1 MPGPFVIRFVL
12 PLVKG
17 GILRVGG
24 PVGWPSLGRIL
35 RRLPQPASGLWESP
49 AADEVAQIR
58 QTCAAQFGPADEPLR
73 LDEPSLRLAA
83 AAHNLLL
90 LGHPE
95 LAGREREQERVA
107 ELARQLAD
115 LGPPNNPAEAV
126 SRYSLLARLP
136 ETVRVDHQVAVGPT
150 WLRFE
155 LHKNCAVPTRTMR
168 ALVRLTHASV
178 QARRRAWW
186 KEIGFPTCADRAVA
200 TLFRACPLL
209 EAMDPMRLHPALSWR
224 RILPVLRFPALAR
237 AVASRVLDLGCE
249 AAGSAL
255 ASALLSFASLADE
268 DGSAAN
274 GEEIAFAIR
283 FVAHVFWLD
292 QLFGAAGDLAP
303 NSDLAALLAAATEVE
318 PRLLWP
324 PDIARDREPGQTFA
338 RRLQPLCAETP
349 SAAPDRYRAMR
360 SLCAL
365 AAGPRAA

>member
-1 MPGPFVIRFVL
+1 MTGPFVSRFVL

-24 PVGWPSLGRIL
+24 PVGWPSLSRMLRHLPRADEGRPEAL
-35 RRLPQPASGLWESP
+35 
-49 AADEVAQIR
+49 AADEVARIR
-58 QTCAAQFGPADEPLR
+58 QACAAQFGPADEPMR

-95 LAGREREQERVA
+95 MAGREREQERVA

-115 LGPPNNPAEAV
+115 LGPPDNPAEAI
-126 SRYSLLARLP
+126 SRYSLLSRLP
-136 ETVRVDHQVAVGPT
+136 ETVRVDHQVAVGPA

-155 LHKNCAVPTRTMR
+155 LKKNGAVPSAAMR
-168 ALVRLTHASV
+168 GLARLTHVSV

-186 KEIGFPTCADRAVA
+186 KEIGFPTSVDRAVA

-249 AAGSAL
+249 AAGSAF
-255 ASALLSFASLADE
+255 ASALLRFASLGDE
-268 DGSAAN
+268 DGAAAN

-303 NSDLAALLAAATEVE
+303 NSDLAALLAAAAEAE

-324 PDIARDREPGQTFA
+324 PDVARDREPGQTFA

-365 AAGPRAA
+365 AAGPRN